1 VALPIGFDSVL
12 CAVEMSVHSVPSLYN
27 AIALTH
33 AEGCLTAFHVA
44 QAWKEQDVE
53 TGQIQLRD
61 ALHEFIARRVPPDY
75 PHVPPLFAQVAYGD
89 PAQSILLAAHHG
101 KYELIVVTDRAHN
114 RVRDAFIEPLAH
126 AVLRHARIPVLVTPA
141 SGIEIVSL
149 EASGPVFHCGRIL
162 VAVDLDQDNEE
173 LLETATMLRT
183 ASKDPLMVFAVSV
196 KGGRDVDSSELRAM
210 VEALQLPEDT
220 EVAVERAST
229 MAAGVRAIAEREGA
243 GMIVLQPEQEQR
255 RAPGSLAYE
264 VLHLNSTL
272 VLCVPPASK
281 AVAND
286 ADPVDVA
293 PRVEVSVRR

>member
-1 VALPIGFDSVL
+1 
-12 CAVEMSVHSVPSLYN
+12 MSVHSTASLYN

-33 AEGCLTAFHVA
+33 AQGCLTAFLVA
-44 QAWKEQDVE
+44 PSSRRNDIENEQRV
-53 TGQIQLRD
+53 LRD
-61 ALHEFIARRVPPDY
+61 ALHEFIAAQVPPSY

-89 PAQSILLAAHHG
+89 AAQSILLAAHHG
-101 KYELIVVTDRAHN
+101 EYELIVIGERAHN
-114 RVRDAFIEPLAH
+114 RVKDTLIEPLTY

-141 SGIEIVSL
+141 SGTEIVSL
-149 EASGPVFHCGRIL
+149 EANGPVFHCGRIL
-162 VAVDLDQDNEE
+162 VAVDPDQDNEE

-183 ASKDPLMVFAVSV
+183 ASKDPLLVFAVSV

-220 EVAVERAST
+220 EVAVEYAST
-229 MAAGVRAIAEREGA
+229 MASGVRAIAEREGA